1 MQPKLLFEDKDL
13 GRAFQELNET
23 WEVELPIEASLKGF
37 LEGLMAEERAVYLA
51 AGFRERTPKRRD
63 WANGHYVRDLG
74 TEGGGDPR
82 AAGAPGSRRR
92 LSQPGAAALPSPP
105 GGGGP
110 HASGLLPGRGVHPSG
125 GAVCEGAVG

>member
-1 MQPKLLFEDKDL
+1 MSLWHREHLLYPQII
-13 GRAFQELNET
+13 RCPPNRVNSNET

-74 TEGGGDPR
+74 TEGG
-82 AAGAPGSRRR
+82 
-92 LSQPGAAALPSPP
+92 
-105 GGGGP
+105 
-110 HASGLLPGRGVHPSG
+110 
-125 GAVCEGAVG
+125 

>member
-1 MQPKLLFEDKDL
+1 MQPKLLFGDKDL
-13 GRAFQELNET
+13 GRAFQELNER

-74 TEGGGDPR
+74 DRGGADPR
-82 AAGAPGSRRR
+82 PACAPGSRRR
-92 LSQPGAAALPSPP
+92 LSEPGVRATGAAGRWWTARFAIASWPGCPP
-105 GGGGP
+105 AGW
-110 HASGLLPGRGVHPSG
+110 GR
-125 GAVCEGAVG
+125 A

>member
-1 MQPKLLFEDKDL
+1 L

-63 WANGHYVRDLG
+63 WANGHYVRVR
-74 TEGGGDPR
+74 GGGFQSR
-82 AAGAPGSRRR
+82 AF
-92 LSQPGAAALPSPP
+92 ALPAPP

-110 HASGLLPGRGVHPSG
+110 HASRLLPGRGVHPPG
-125 GAVCEGAVG
+125 GGVREGVVG

>member
-1 MQPKLLFEDKDL
+1 MQPKLLFGDKDL

-23 WEVELPIEASLKGF
+23 WEVELPIEASLKWF

-74 TEGGGDPR
+74 TEGGLIR
-82 AAGAPGSRRR
+82 ALRVAPGSRRR
-92 LSQPGAAALPSPP
+92 LSEPGVVALPAPP

-110 HASGLLPGRGVHPSG
+110 HASRLLPGRGVHPPG
-125 GAVCEGAVG
+125 GGVREGVVG